1 MQVGAIGFCMGGALS
16 LAAAQH
22 ADIQCAVPFY
32 GLPGEAICQ
41 PQNIKIPIAMHFGR
55 LDTLTGFSDA
65 EVGDSG
71 ECCLGSSGCSWTT
84 PNDET
89 IMQVQDASSILALA
103 SAAQETTGFSCCLS
117 YSLLF
122 KLFPSV
128 LMQSAIAFAD
138 KVNTAGGK
146 ADLHI
151 YEDAGHGFL
160 NEGQEGVA
168 KREHMGFPH
177 PPAATQQMA
186 WQRVIEFLNQHLK
199 QWNIGEGGGD
209 DGLDDVKMSLHQIY
223 QRLQLYGSH
232 ILLCSRL
239 KIEYKQNFHEN
250 TKATGKLSTT
260 NAPPLHLPFLPGSST
275 AQ

>member
-65 EVGDSG
+65 E
-71 ECCLGSSGCSWTT
+71 
-84 PNDET
+84 
-89 IMQVQDASSILALA
+89 
-103 SAAQETTGFSCCLS
+103 
-117 YSLLF
+117 
-122 KLFPSV
+122 
-128 LMQSAIAFAD
+128 SAIAFAD

-199 QWNIGEGGGD
+199 E
-209 DGLDDVKMSLHQIY
+209 
-223 QRLQLYGSH
+223 
-232 ILLCSRL
+232 
-239 KIEYKQNFHEN
+239 
-250 TKATGKLSTT
+250 
-260 NAPPLHLPFLPGSST
+260 
-275 AQ
+275 